1 MRIKKGFHI
10 DSFSFG
16 YNSNA
21 KNPNISDSFPVD
33 GQRWIGRAKV
43 SSLKNRTVY
52 SDYFDFRSSREPP
65 QKRRFSYYLCLPA
78 KKTPIRSV
86 FFANAGAVFTTVR
99 ARSENRK
106 SFNYI
111 TFLNVFSKA
120 KFYLY
125 FFACLLIQ
133 YRL

>member
-21 KNPNISDSFPVD
+21 KNPNISDSFPVG

-52 SDYFDFRSSREPP
+52 SDYFVFAPRANHRKCDVFLTTFVYQ
-65 QKRRFSYYLCLPA
+65 QKRHPL
-78 KKTPIRSV
+78 
-86 FFANAGAVFTTVR
+86 
-99 ARSENRK
+99 
-106 SFNYI
+106 
-111 TFLNVFSKA
+111 
-120 KFYLY
+120 
-125 FFACLLIQ
+125 
-133 YRL
+133 